1 MADIVNGR
9 QTATLDDEA
18 VVFVIG
24 MRVNRWRS
32 VRSWLPAFRA
42 MPKMLAELFRDPS
55 LGLLNAQTFWM
66 GRTIVAI
73 QYWESWEKL
82 NAYARARDHEHLPAW
97 GEFNRIV
104 RDSGTVGIFHETY
117 RIGPGRVE
125 SLYANMPPFGLGAA
139 FGSVPVAARGQS
151 AGHRMNPRVAD
162 VPAVEPY

>member
-1 MADIVNGR
+1 MSDVINGR

-24 MRVNRWRS
+24 MRINRLRS

-55 LGLLNAQTFWM
+55 LGLLHAQTFWM

-73 QYWESWEKL
+73 QYWESWEQL

-97 GEFNRIV
+97 REFNRLV
-104 RDSGTVGIFHETY
+104 RDNGTVGIFHETY
-117 RIGPGRVE
+117 RVGPGRVE
-125 SLYANMPPFGLGAA
+125 TLYANMPPFGLAAA
-139 FGSVPVAARGQS
+139 FGSATVASRGQS
-151 AGHRMNPRVAD
+151 AGHRMDPKVAD